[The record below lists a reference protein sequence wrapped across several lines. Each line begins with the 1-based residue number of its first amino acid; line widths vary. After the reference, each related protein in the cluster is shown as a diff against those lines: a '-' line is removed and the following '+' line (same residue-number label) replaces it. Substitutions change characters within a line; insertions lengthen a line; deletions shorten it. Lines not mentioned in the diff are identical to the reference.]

1 MGRSMLAVS
10 PLRSVASG
18 AHLVRDR
25 VVEHGEVVVTVD
37 HWSGDR
43 LSRTSYFPLKNSGR
57 T

>member
-1 MGRSMLAVS
+1 MLAVS

>member
-1 MGRSMLAVS
+1 
-10 PLRSVASG
+10 
-18 AHLVRDR
+18 
-25 VVEHGEVVVTVD
+25 VVVTVD